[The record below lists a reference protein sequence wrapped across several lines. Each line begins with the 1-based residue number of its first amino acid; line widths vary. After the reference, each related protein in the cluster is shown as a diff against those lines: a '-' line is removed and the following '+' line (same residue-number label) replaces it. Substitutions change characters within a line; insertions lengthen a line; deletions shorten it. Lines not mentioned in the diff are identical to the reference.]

1 MAEML
6 LSDEDIRLR
15 VMNRSLVIEPFK
27 DELVKPAG
35 YDLRCGE
42 SLDIAPEEH
51 RLTFT
56 LERIGVP
63 LDLAGILHLRSSF
76 VREGLIGGLSLVDP
90 GFKGQLTIALY
101 NAGDAIISISRGEPF
116 IQASFIELSR
126 SASRGYSGKYQYS
139 EGVTLSLR

>member
-1 MAEML
+1 M
-6 LSDEDIRLR
+6 DK
-15 VMNRSLVIEPFK
+15 SLVIEPFE

-42 SLDIAPEEH
+42 SLEIPPREH

-56 LERIGVP
+56 YEWIEVP

-90 GFKGQLTIALY
+90 GFKGRLTLALFNTGY
-101 NAGDAIISISRGEPF
+101 TIISISEREPF
-116 IQASFIELSR
+116 IQVSFMLLSR
-126 SASRGYSGKYQYS
+126 MASKGYDGKYQYS
-139 EGVTLSLR
+139 MGVTLSRRRKVY